1 MEQNENLS
9 IQRRLERIESNV
21 FQIKVILLVTLVVLL
36 IGVFGPSAVVRLV
49 GMTVLYVGI
58 VAGALY
64 AGLRILD
71 VLVKRKMG
79 SDEEREEEILAS
91 IASESKT
98 DEPAD

>member
-1 MEQNENLS
+1 MKQNENLS
-9 IQRRLERIESNV
+9 IQRRLERIESSV

-36 IGVFGPSAVVRLV
+36 LGVFGPSAVVRLA

-64 AGLRILD
+64 AGIRILD

-91 IASESKT
+91 ITSKSET